1 MPSSYA
7 SNQIET
13 MKSLTSPLVAALIA
27 LPLVSS
33 AANFGPGP
41 VPAAATS
48 FRIGAIAVTS
58 LSDTEYV
65 LPNDGK
71 IFGVGVGPEAVA
83 QVLSAGNAPPGVISL
98 PVDALLVRDGQR
110 TILIDSGLGPKLGG
124 ALMASLALIG
134 VKPTDVTDV
143 LITHP
148 HPDHIGGLM
157 TAEGHPAFPGARI
170 RLSAPDWK
178 QLSAQA
184 DQASLVTAIK
194 AQVESF
200 EPGASITPSVTSVP
214 LPGHTP
220 GHVGYRISSGGDSI
234 LDVGD
239 VAHSS
244 IISLAQPDWGMGFDQ
259 DGTLAKSTRRHA
271 LADLAK
277 SRQLIFA
284 PHFPDPGIGTVE
296 ASGDGFRWIAAT
308 LPRSH

>member
-1 MPSSYA
+1 MPSSIA
-7 SNQIET
+7 CNQIEI
-13 MKSLTSPLVAALIA
+13 MKFLTSTLAAALIA
-27 LPLVSS
+27 LPLASS
-33 AANFGPGP
+33 AANFGPGA

-48 FRIGAIAVTS
+48 FQIGTIVVTS

-83 QVLSAGNAPPGVISL
+83 KVLSTGNAPADVITL
-98 PVDALLVRDGQR
+98 PVDALLVRDGKR
-110 TILIDSGLGPKLGG
+110 TILIDTGLGPKLGG
-124 ALMASLALIG
+124 SLMTSLALVD
-134 VKPTDVTDV
+134 VKPADVTDV

-148 HPDHIGGLM
+148 HPDHVGGLI
-157 TAEGHPAFPGARI
+157 TADGHPAFPKARI
-170 RLSAPDWK
+170 RFSAPDWK

-184 DQASLVTAIK
+184 DQADLVAAIR

-200 EPGASITPSVTSVP
+200 EPGANITPSIASIP

-220 GHVGYRISSGGDSI
+220 GHVGYRISSGSDSV
-234 LDVGD
+234 LDIGD

-244 IISLAQPDWGMGFDQ
+244 IISLAEPDWGMGFDQ

-271 LADLAK
+271 LADLVK

-284 PHFPDPGIGTVE
+284 PHFPYPGIGTVE
-296 ASGDGFRWIAAT
+296 AWGNGFKWNAAS
-308 LPRSH
+308 LPRSR